1 MKTRHAIAL
10 FILGLCL
17 NFVGA
22 LIKILHYPGA
32 DEILITATI
41 LQVLGVLL
49 FVYKLWTNPKVKE
62 FLDW

>member
-1 MKTRHAIAL
+1 MKTRHAITL
-10 FILGLCL
+10 YILGLCL

-32 DEILITATI
+32 NEILITATVF
-41 LQVLGVLL
+41 QVSGGLL
-49 FVYKLWTNPKVKE
+49 FLYKLWTNPKMKE